1 MIKIS
6 ITPHDVLFFRESR
19 DFSAGENHVAES
31 TEPMPHTI
39 AGAIMG
45 VLFEKGRY
53 DLLNLK
59 VENGKTKKHEG
70 KEGWKPS
77 FSIYGA
83 FFSLNDKP
91 LFKVPM
97 DIVEADGKLA
107 FLEPHKTLS
116 DNWAVVAV
124 REGKRTLHF
133 SPAKGFID
141 NGTLKDYLDGTLTL
155 EKLEKK
161 LREPEKVYEREVRI
175 GIGLTSAKT
184 TEEGLLYRV
193 TTLRFKEN
201 AGIVAYVSE
210 NPEELKKALGDRGIL
225 KLGGESRFAEFRV
238 SSETRGF
245 PLNNELIE
253 PGRTFKL
260 YLATPLIVSGN
271 SVAKFFEEEVK
282 GARVLKVFTDRL
294 IPVTGWDMVERK
306 PKPIKW
312 ALPAG
317 TVVWMKAEKNVE
329 VPRKLGEMKEFGYG
343 LVFVGKFKG

>member
-6 ITPHDVLFFRESR
+6 INPYDVLFFRESR

-31 TEPMPHTI
+31 IEPMPHTI

-45 VLFEKGRY
+45 FLYHKE
-53 DLLNLK
+53 
-59 VENGKTKKHEG
+59 EG
-70 KEGWKPS
+70 KKLIDLENKKPN

-83 FFSLNDKP
+83 FFSLNDEP
-91 LFKVPM
+91 LFKIPM
-97 DIVEADGKLA
+97 DVVETDSKLA
-107 FLEPHKTLS
+107 FLEPHKTPLNNL

-133 SPAKGFID
+133 SPARGFI
-141 NGTLKDYLDGTLTL
+141 GYETLKDYLSGTLKPEAL
-155 EKLEKK
+155 ERKIIG
-161 LREPEKVYEREVRI
+161 PEVVYTKEVRV
-175 GIGLTSAKT
+175 GIGLTNTKT

-210 NPEELKKALGDRGIL
+210 KAEELKKALGDRGIL

-238 SSETRGF
+238 SSKTEEF
-245 PLNNELIE
+245 PLKDELIK

-260 YLATPLIVSGN
+260 YLATPLVIRGN
-271 SVAKFFEEEVK
+271 SVTEFFKKAINGV
-282 GARVLKVFTDRL
+282 RVLKVFTDRPL
-294 IPVTGWDMVERK
+294 PVTGWDMAEKK

-317 TVVWMKAEKNVE
+317 TVVWMKAEENVE
-329 VPRKLGEMKEFGYG
+329 IPPKLGEMREFGYG
-343 LVFVGKFKG
+343 LVFVGKLRG